1 MVHGNTVPAA
11 QAAIRDRDTVKVK
24 VSFALGL
31 RTPRVG
37 RVGIEYR
44 LPVADAW
51 WKFKAQLKFT
61 ALRNV
66 KYTPH
71 FQQTNS

>member
-1 MVHGNTVPAA
+1 VCRWNIQLIADLYSPRISSMVHGNTVPAA

-44 LPVADAW
+44 LPVADA
-51 WKFKAQLKFT
+51 
-61 ALRNV
+61 
-66 KYTPH
+66 
-71 FQQTNS
+71 